1 MKQAERR
8 ISASARVTKEF
19 LGKDPGKDSGRLQKV
34 WVLSGAEDGKSRT
47 GLTYNTRAAWMFM
60 PLSPNG
66 ASSMHDPN
74 WKEMADA
81 ILRIWSGMAWQA
93 LLGVGLVILAWKFLD
108 AWGKKPKA

>member
-1 MKQAERR
+1 
-8 ISASARVTKEF
+8 
-19 LGKDPGKDSGRLQKV
+19 
-34 WVLSGAEDGKSRT
+34 
-47 GLTYNTRAAWMFM
+47 M